1 MYMIDEKG
9 SGQSVKMDYM
19 AKLTLALG
27 SFMLILLFSFPFVL
41 GSESLNGTA
50 PYLLYSL
57 FLTSVGIVIGISLTW
72 LNDPSRVISEIKKP
86 LKTQMPMLSADEM
99 AVIDILLSNNISS
112 PTSNSMWQAELVK
125 QTGFSDSKASRLLS
139 RMEKSGLIR
148 RIRDGMGKRVELN

>member
-1 MYMIDEKG
+1 
-9 SGQSVKMDYM
+9 
-19 AKLTLALG
+19 
-27 SFMLILLFSFPFVL
+27 
-41 GSESLNGTA
+41 
-50 PYLLYSL
+50 
-57 FLTSVGIVIGISLTW
+57 
-72 LNDPSRVISEIKKP
+72 
-86 LKTQMPMLSADEM
+86 M